1 MAKRKTPL
9 DARVLDR
16 LFAAIGKRRRASPSV
31 SYTAK
36 LLEGGMDKIGGK
48 VIEEAAET
56 VAAALNEGPKR
67 IAAESADVLYHLLVL
82 WAAAKVKPARVWAEL
97 ARREGVSG
105 IAEKKSRGQK
115 RKGRERTK

>member
-1 MAKRKTPL
+1 MTKPKSRS

-16 LFAAIGKRRRASPSV
+16 LCATIAKRRRANPRV

-36 LLEGGMDKIGGK
+36 LLAGGVDKIGGK

-56 VAAALNEGPKR
+56 VAAALNEGPER
-67 IAAESADVLYHLLVL
+67 VAAESADVLYHLLVL
-82 WAAAKVKPARVWAEL
+82 WTAAKVRPGRVWAEL

-105 IAEKKSRGQK
+105 IAEKKSRAKKKKG
-115 RKGRERTK
+115 KGRTT

>member
-56 VAAALNEGPKR
+56 VAAALNEGPSR
-67 IAAESADVLYHLLVL
+67 IAAESADALYHLLVL
-82 WAAAKVKPARVWAEL
+82 WAAAKVKPGRVWAEL
-97 ARREGVSG
+97 ARREGTSG
-105 IAEKKSRGQK
+105 LAEKKSR
-115 RKGRERTK
+115 RKKGKTK

>member
-1 MAKRKTPL
+1 MAKTRKSR

-16 LFAAIGKRRRASPSV
+16 LYATVAKRRRASPGV

-36 LLEGGMDKIGGK
+36 LLAGGVDKIGGK

-56 VAAALNEGPKR
+56 VAAALNEGPR
-67 IAAESADVLYHLLVL
+67 RVAAESADVLYHLLVL
-82 WAAAKVKPARVWAEL
+82 WAAARVKPGDVWAEL

-105 IAEKKSRGQK
+105 IAEKKSRAK
-115 RKGRERTK
+115 KKGRGPAK

>member
-1 MAKRKTPL
+1 MAKNKPSL

-16 LFAAIGKRRRASPSV
+16 LYATISKRRRADPRT

-36 LLEGGMDKIGGK
+36 LLAGGVDKIGGK

-56 VAAALNEGPKR
+56 VAAALNEGPR
-67 IAAESADVLYHLLVL
+67 RVAAESADVLYHLLVL
-82 WAAAKVKPARVWAEL
+82 WTAAKVRPARVWAEL

-105 IAEKKSRGQK
+105 IAEKKSRAK
-115 RKGRERTK
+115 KKGRGPAK

>member
-16 LFAAIGKRRRASPSV
+16 LFATARARRRASPRV

-56 VAAALNEGPKR
+56 VAAALNEGPSR
-67 IAAESADVLYHLLVL
+67 IAAESADALYHLLVL
-82 WAAAKVKPARVWAEL
+82 WVAAGVKPRQVWAEL
-97 ARREGVSG
+97 ARREGTSG
-105 IAEKKSRGQK
+105 LAEKKSRRKK
-115 RKGRERTK
+115 RGAKKK

>member
-1 MAKRKTPL
+1 MAKSKSPR

-16 LFAAIGKRRRASPSV
+16 LFATIGKRRRANPRV

-36 LLEGGMDKIGGK
+36 LLQGGLDKIGGK

-56 VAAALNEGPKR
+56 VAAALNETPAR
-67 IAAESADVLYHLLVL
+67 IAAESADALYHLLVL
-82 WAAAKVKPARVWAEL
+82 WAAAKVKPGQVWAEL

-105 IAEKKSRGQK
+105 VAEKKSR
-115 RKGRERTK
+115 RKGKGGKTK